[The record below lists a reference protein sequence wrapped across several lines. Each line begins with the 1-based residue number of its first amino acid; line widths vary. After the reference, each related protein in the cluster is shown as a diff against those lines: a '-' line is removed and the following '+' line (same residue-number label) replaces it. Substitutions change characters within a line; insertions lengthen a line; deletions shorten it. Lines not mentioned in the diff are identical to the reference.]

1 VDLAVSLDVV
11 NAANAT
17 SGGQRPCSAGDRN
30 SAAAEAVLAS
40 RGIDQHYIAWIG
52 LVLKAEARH
61 GRCEAAVSR
70 VARSVRSRA
79 DDSCGAHGEWKARC
93 HNLVV
98 LVLAD
103 DGDARQ
109 LSDAVTVKLT
119 GALVAIGHE
128 AAGAVVTLAG
138 QVTTGGV
145 LSVTVTLNVQ
155 PGPAV
160 LVQVTVVAPTGK
172 QLPEAGLQD
181 TVPQLPPVAG
191 AG

>member
-1 VDLAVSLDVV
+1 MTVKLHVVMLPEASVAVQVTVVVPAGKAWPDV
-11 NAANAT
+11 T
-17 SGGQRPCSAGDRN
+17 TWLFWFLQTTLTPG
-30 SAAAEAVLAS
+30 
-40 RGIDQHYIAWIG
+40 
-52 LVLKAEARH
+52 
-61 GRCEAAVSR
+61 
-70 VARSVRSRA
+70 
-79 DDSCGAHGEWKARC
+79 
-93 HNLVV
+93 
-98 LVLAD
+98 
-103 DGDARQ
+103 Q

-160 LVQVTVVAPTGK
+160 LVQVTVVVPTGK
-172 QLPEAGLQD
+172 QLPEAGLHV
-181 TVPQLPPVAG
+181 TVPQLPLVVG